1 MTRLIGISCV
11 GNEADIVEAFVRHHA
26 TLLDHLVILE
36 HNTLDG
42 TREILDRLVAEGL
55 PISVEHST
63 ERKHL
68 QVAFTNRLL
77 RVALTKQ
84 RADWVFPLDCDEFL
98 VVPTRA
104 DLDAALMQA
113 GPAHGRIKWI
123 NYVPS
128 PADDVTEPH
137 PLLRIRHCYD
147 YPAPSVDENPWAWK
161 IAVNARFLGDYYLDR
176 YEICRGSHFL
186 SLLGQV
192 RPISAPMLP
201 LNGVSLAHFPVRS
214 AEQLAIKAALGVL
227 SRGAVVA
234 RQSGHTSG
242 LWNAITSG
250 PIGLEAMAS
259 ATRNYLDTGRH
270 SAAALKD
277 TPLKLAP
284 LPVSTPLAYSGHR
297 LPAITV
303 ILKWIESNMLAEERP
318 Q

>member
-1 MTRLIGISCV
+1 MSPPGRPKGEYRSAQREGTPVNAPTPSRVRRAPGSMTRLIGISCV

-113 GPAHGRIKWI
+113 GPAHGRIKSI

-161 IAVNARFLGDYYLDR
+161 IAVNARFLGDYYLTATR
-176 YEICRGSHFL
+176 SAGAATFCRCSA
-186 SLLGQV
+186 
-192 RPISAPMLP
+192 RCARSAPRCC
-201 LNGVSLAHFPVRS
+201 RS
-214 AEQLAIKAALGVL
+214 
-227 SRGAVVA
+227 
-234 RQSGHTSG
+234 
-242 LWNAITSG
+242 
-250 PIGLEAMAS
+250 
-259 ATRNYLDTGRH
+259 TG
-270 SAAALKD
+270 
-277 TPLKLAP
+277 
-284 LPVSTPLAYSGHR
+284 
-297 LPAITV
+297 
-303 ILKWIESNMLAEERP
+303 
-318 Q
+318 